1 MELGEHAEQQRDAD
15 GDRGRGDQQPEK
27 ALPAAAQGKLQAEP
41 RHRLIEGCYSK
52 RTLPGDVMRRS
63 SGSVTAIT
71 PKATAR
77 PMPISA

>member
-1 MELGEHAEQQRDAD
+1 MYPLIARYASASSSI
-15 GDRGRGDQQPEK
+15 DRLQSANEPLDHPPTVRRSYLSRASGR
-27 ALPAAAQGKLQAEP
+27 
-41 RHRLIEGCYSK
+41 CYSK